1 MFDDENMDDD
11 DDDDDAGSSST
22 TTTTATVSDFN
33 EQTWLLFWATIIIVL
48 SLFYC
53 VRHYCYIRI
62 GLDICHPCS
71 SFQERKR
78 RSENGGGEMSEQ
90 EAADH
95 LLAQE
100 LQRQLAREQFEQD
113 RLATRKE
120 RRVWYEY
127 YLKPYSMVVKEGD
140 LFYAQDK
147 ETMKATE
154 NNLDQEEGE
163 EIEDNDDDDDDG
175 PVIRVCQQPTT
186 TAIGPTTA
194 TSKENNDEESGIQK
208 HKTAASSSSQ
218 SQLIPCTE
226 HDDDAVLY
234 LQLPAVDPTSSTPLR
249 RVGSSSHL
257 EKSYVH
263 LQQQQEHERQQRHYC
278 NHHQR
283 RDRSTIDAT
292 CALCIGDY
300 EVGDT
305 IVWSHDTTKCSHVYH
320 KDCLLEW
327 LTKGKKHCPVC
338 RSWFVPGSSIQNQKI
353 AHGLPWRCAL
363 IEHQQL
369 ELEMEREREEKE
381 REEEEENKKLQLT
394 TTTSTTKNNDDESQ
408 SSDDDDNDD
417 DDNERRLYKRNGV
430 GDGDKER

>member
-1 MFDDENMDDD
+1 MANIFNNLDFTSFDNDD

-163 EIEDNDDDDDDG
+163 EIEDNDDDDDD
-175 PVIRVCQQPTT
+175 
-186 TAIGPTTA
+186 
-194 TSKENNDEESGIQK
+194 
-208 HKTAASSSSQ
+208 
-218 SQLIPCTE
+218 
-226 HDDDAVLY
+226 DDDAKDGFDCFCLN
-234 LQLPAVDPTSSTPLR
+234 TCNTTPF
-249 RVGSSSHL
+249 G
-257 EKSYVH
+257 
-263 LQQQQEHERQQRHYC
+263 
-278 NHHQR
+278 
-283 RDRSTIDAT
+283 
-292 CALCIGDY
+292 
-300 EVGDT
+300 
-305 IVWSHDTTKCSHVYH
+305 
-320 KDCLLEW
+320 
-327 LTKGKKHCPVC
+327 
-338 RSWFVPGSSIQNQKI
+338 
-353 AHGLPWRCAL
+353 
-363 IEHQQL
+363 
-369 ELEMEREREEKE
+369 
-381 REEEEENKKLQLT
+381 
-394 TTTSTTKNNDDESQ
+394 
-408 SSDDDDNDD
+408 
-417 DDNERRLYKRNGV
+417 
-430 GDGDKER
+430 